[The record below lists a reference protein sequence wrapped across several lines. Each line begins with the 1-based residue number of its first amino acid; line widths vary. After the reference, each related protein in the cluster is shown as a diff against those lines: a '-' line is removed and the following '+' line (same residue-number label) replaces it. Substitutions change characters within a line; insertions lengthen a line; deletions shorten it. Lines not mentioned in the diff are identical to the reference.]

1 MLILIHYL
9 GLNQQARVFSSAAA
23 ANSGK
28 SGKEY
33 LDDNGE
39 PRFLEQVK
47 LFLSRAAS
55 KTDIPADM
63 YKHIESCKSVVRFN
77 IPLRMDDGSI
87 RTIPCYR

>member
-1 MLILIHYL
+1 MLVSELLLPHSVLGFMQQSRCFNAAVTNSQILD
-9 GLNQQARVFSSAAA
+9 
-23 ANSGK
+23 
-28 SGKEY
+28 E
-33 LDDNGE
+33 NGE

-47 LFLSRAAS
+47 LFLARAAK
-55 KTDIPADM
+55 KTDIPDDI

>member
-1 MLILIHYL
+1 MF
-9 GLNQQARVFSSAAA
+9 NAA
-23 ANSGK
+23 STK
-28 SGKEY
+28 SGGEY
-33 LDDNGE
+33 LDANGE

-55 KTDIPADM
+55 KTDMPHDI

-87 RTIPCYR
+87 RTVPCYR

>member
-1 MLILIHYL
+1 MF
-9 GLNQQARVFSSAAA
+9 NAAA
-23 ANSGK
+23 TPTG
-28 SGKEY
+28 GQF
-33 LDDNGE
+33 LDENGE

-55 KTDIPADM
+55 KTEIPPDI